1 MKKISKAY
9 LFACI
14 LGVVSLLSSCNDW
27 LEVEPDTETDK
38 KSLLSNESGY
48 ADALSGIYVNMIS
61 DNLYGKNMSWYLLEL
76 MGGGAVTMYGNNTSL
91 QMFYFHPNQSYYLEN
106 WRNTYID
113 PIWNEEYNTIA
124 NVNSLLETIDGD
136 KAVFQGEDYNVFK
149 GELLGLRAFLHF
161 DVLRLFADAYTSADY
176 SESKTYIPYVTSITS
191 NVHPLLT
198 NNQACELMLKDLT
211 EAKEL
216 LKSDPMY
223 TDSEPSEYVCSA
235 VTGSA
240 TYRNRYG
247 IEDWHNRRFHF
258 NYYAAVAT
266 MARIYLWMGNK
277 TKAKECAL
285 EVIAAQES
293 KFPWVNTT
301 LVSNTQSTSD
311 YVARDRTFCTE
322 QIFAMNIQ
330 DLEDKTDGYMWQGET
345 AFASIDGKILGFDAN
360 VYDAATRQYD
370 IRYAYLK
377 STYSYYG
384 SEFTLSTKYVQ
395 DNSSDNYY
403 SPWARNRLA
412 LIRLAEMYYIAAEC
426 EDDLDTAVG
435 YLNTVRS
442 HRGLSAYPLTV
453 SSREELQEQIR
464 LEYHKEMVAEGQT
477 FYYYKR
483 LNKDITNL
491 SAYSESVIT
500 PDMFTMPRP
509 DDEDTYGN
517 RTSENE

>member
-1 MKKISKAY
+1 MTF
-9 LFACI
+9 LVACTFG
-14 LGVVSLLSSCNDW
+14 LAGSLTSCNDW
-27 LEVEPDTETDK
+27 LDVEPDTETDK
-38 KSLLSNESGY
+38 SSLLSNEAGF
-48 ADALSGIYVNMIS
+48 ADAVSGIYVNMIS
-61 DNLYGKNMSWYLLEL
+61 DNLYGKNMSWYMLEL
-76 MGGGAVTMYGNNTSL
+76 MGGGAITMYGENTSL
-91 QMFYFHPNQSYYLEN
+91 QTFYFHPNNNSYSESY
-106 WRNTYID
+106 RNTYID

-124 NVNSLLETIDGD
+124 NVNSLLESIDD
-136 KAVFQGEDYNVFK
+136 KQGVFQGDDYNVFK

-161 DVLRLFADAYTSADY
+161 DVLRLFADAYSSADY

-223 TDSEPSEYVCSA
+223 TDSDPSEYVCST
-235 VTGSA
+235 VTGSS

-247 IEDWHNRRFHF
+247 IKDWHNRRFHF

-285 EVIAAQES
+285 EVISAQED
-293 KFPWVNTT
+293 KFPWVNST
-301 LVSNTQSTSD
+301 LVSNTQSSGS
-311 YVARDRTFCTE
+311 YYARDRTFCTE
-322 QIFAMNIQ
+322 QIFAINIQ
-330 DLEDKTDGYMWQGET
+330 DLEDKTDGYLWQGEYSFSS
-345 AFASIDGKILGFDAN
+345 ADGNILGFDAS
-360 VYDAATRQYD
+360 VFDAATQQYD

-377 STYSYYG
+377 SNYSYYG
-384 SEFTLSTKYVQ
+384 TEFTLSTKYVQ
-395 DNSSDNYY
+395 DEDADNYY

-426 EDDLDTAVG
+426 EDNLDTAVG
-435 YLNTVRS
+435 YLNTVRA

-483 LNKDITNL
+483 LNEDITNKT
-491 SAYSESVIT
+491 AYYDEVIT
-500 PDMFTMPRP
+500 PDQFTMPRP
-509 DDEDTYGN
+509 DDEDTYGG

>member
-1 MKKISKAY
+1 MKKLYKTFLA
-9 LFACI
+9 ACI
-14 LGVVSLLSSCNDW
+14 LCFVGLLTSCNDW

-38 KSLLSNESGY
+38 NSLLSNEAGF

-61 DNLYGKNMSWYLLEL
+61 ENLYGKNMTWYMLEL
-76 MGGGAVTMYGNNTSL
+76 MGGGAVSMYGNNTSL
-91 QMFYFHPNQSYYLEN
+91 QMFYFHPKYDYYSESF
-106 WRNTYID
+106 RNTYVD

-124 NVNSLLETIDGD
+124 NVNSLLESIDGQQS
-136 KAVFQGEDYNVFK
+136 VFQGEDYNVFK

-161 DVLRLFADAYTSADY
+161 DVMRLYADAYTSADY
-176 SESKTYIPYVTSITS
+176 SETNTYIPYVTAITS

-198 NNQACELMLKDLT
+198 NNQVCELLLTDLE

-223 TDSEPSEYVCSA
+223 TGSEPSEYVCST
-235 VTGSA
+235 VTGSS

-285 EVIAAQES
+285 EVIAAQET

-301 LVSNTQSTSD
+301 LVSNTQSSSQ

-322 QIFAMNIQ
+322 QIFALNIQ
-330 DLEDKTDGYMWQGET
+330 DLEDKTDGYLWQGET
-345 AFASIDGKILGFDAN
+345 AFNSAYGNILGFNAS
-360 VYDAATRQYD
+360 VFDAATRQYD

-377 STYSYYG
+377 DTYSYYG
-384 SEFTLSTKYVQ
+384 TEFVLSSKYVQ
-395 DNSSDNYY
+395 DEDYDNYY

-426 EDDLDTAVG
+426 EDDLETAVS

-442 HRGLSAYPLTV
+442 HRGLSAYPLSV

-464 LEYHKEMVAEGQT
+464 LEYHKEMIAEGQT

-483 LNKDITNL
+483 LNESITNM
-491 SAYSESVIT
+491 SAWSSYVIS
-500 PDMFTMPRP
+500 PNLFTMPRP
-509 DDEDTYGN
+509 DDEDTYGG
-517 RTSENE
+517 RTTE